1 MTIPIGAI
9 TDEFSL
15 DPGVALDAMSKLG
28 MTIAELRL
36 IGNRNVIDPTT
47 RSARFATRWRSEACA
62 C

>member
-15 DPGVALDAMSKLG
+15 DIEVALDAMAKLG

-36 IGNRNVIDPTT
+36 IGDHHLRQLWGRTGD
-47 RSARFATRWRSEACA
+47 
-62 C
+62 